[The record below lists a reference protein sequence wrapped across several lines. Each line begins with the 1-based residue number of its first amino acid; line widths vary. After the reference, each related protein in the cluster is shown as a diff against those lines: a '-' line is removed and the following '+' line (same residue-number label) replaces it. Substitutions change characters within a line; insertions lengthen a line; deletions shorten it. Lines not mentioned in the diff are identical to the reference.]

1 MSLIKWIHSESDF
14 CFAGEK
20 DVKRREA
27 VRRKTAQYLLKAEA
41 LYNTYLVASESPEKS
56 EQVSGLLII
65 HSKIKLITPDEVG
78 ARHPWN
84 MRASFCHLWP
94 GF

>member
-1 MSLIKWIHSESDF
+1 MIFVFL
-14 CFAGEK
+14 GEK

-56 EQVSGLLII
+56 EQVSRLIVLLKKEEID
-65 HSKIKLITPDEVG
+65 TCND
-78 ARHPWN
+78 
-84 MRASFCHLWP
+84 
-94 GF
+94 

>member
-1 MSLIKWIHSESDF
+1 MAYFSLNKLLSEF
-14 CFAGEK
+14 CFLGEK

-56 EQVSGLLII
+56 EQVSGLLILL
-65 HSKIKLITPDEVG
+65 K
-78 ARHPWN
+78 N
-84 MRASFCHLWP
+84 C
-94 GF
+94 